1 VNIYEGLVS
10 KIMIGDNNSKLVS
23 VVIPFFNREGCL
35 SRAIDSVISQTYDN
49 WEIIL
54 VDDGSTDR
62 SAEIAEYYSRDYPSK
77 IHLIKQ
83 KNMGAGFSR
92 NKAIAAAQG
101 SFIAIL
107 DSDDQWSDNFL
118 SRTMDAFELC
128 NNIDWV
134 YVNAQRITEVGRII
148 EPSVFDDGS
157 SFYFRSLK
165 TRRIHHVNIIEDPEM
180 LKIAIKSTIKAGA
193 NSVVRQR
200 VFDKVSYPS
209 NIRIGEDRLLIIL
222 AIAAGFRF
230 GFIDEILLTAYHHD
244 NNLSISKEDDINK
257 KIDTYQE
264 LIKVYECLDYKVLLD
279 KSSKAIQKEELSD
292 LYFNLAAHL
301 IDSNVSNL
309 KAIKYLLKSLMINP
323 YNKLFMRAVLNR
335 MKKLSLT

>member
-1 VNIYEGLVS
+1 
-10 KIMIGDNNSKLVS
+10 M
-23 VVIPFFNREGCL
+23 

-62 SAEIAEYYSRDYPSK
+62 SAEIAERYSRDYPSR
-77 IHLIKQ
+77 IRLIKQ

-128 NNIDWV
+128 NNIDWI
-134 YVNAQRITEVGRII
+134 YVNAQRVTEDGRII
-148 EPSVFDDGS
+148 EPSVFDDDS
-157 SFYFRSLK
+157 ASYFRSLK
-165 TRRIHHVNIIEDPEM
+165 TRRVHHFNVIEDPEM
-180 LKIAIKSTIKAGA
+180 LKIAIKSTIKVGA
-193 NSVVRQR
+193 NSVVKRR

-230 GFIDEILLTAYHHD
+230 GFIDEIFLTVYHHD
-244 NNLSISKEDDINK
+244 NNLSIAKEDNLYK
-257 KIDTYQE
+257 KHHAYQD
-264 LIKVYECLDYKVLLD
+264 LIKVYECLDDKGILD
-279 KSSKAIQKEELSD
+279 KCSKAAQKERLSD
-292 LYFNLAAHL
+292 LYFNLAVNL
-301 IDSNVSNL
+301 VDSNGVNL
-309 KAIKYLLKSLMINP
+309 KAIKCLLKSLVMNP
-323 YNKLFMRAVLNR
+323 YNKNFMRAVLNKL
-335 MKKLSLT
+335 KKS